1 MKLKI
6 SIATLL
12 FLFAALVSFSQNET
26 YDVEEADTTGTEE
39 ISEKDPFASHPPRKA
54 TIMSAVLPG
63 LGQAY
68 NKKYWKIPI
77 VYAGIGTC
85 VYFIV
90 ENGKSYRRYRD
101 ALIAVRD
108 DDPNTVNTTQ
118 FNGSQLDQL
127 QDTYRRWLDLS
138 YVSLAA
144 VYILQIIDAN
154 VDAHFF
160 HFDISDDISLNWSP
174 NINFA
179 PTGSTGISLNIQF

>member
-1 MKLKI
+1 MRLNKT
-6 SIATLL
+6 IAIFILA
-12 FLFAALVSFSQNET
+12 FASLTSYSQNET
-26 YDVEEADTTGTEE
+26 YDVAEADTTETETTSDE
-39 ISEKDPFASHPPRKA
+39 LFASHPPKKA
-54 TIMSAVLPG
+54 TIMSALLPG

-90 ENGKSYRRYRD
+90 ENGKSYRLYRD

-108 DDPNTVNTTQ
+108 DDPSTVNTTR
-118 FNGSQLDQL
+118 FTGSQLDQL
-127 QDTYRRWLDLS
+127 QNTYRRWLDLS

-174 NINFA
+174 SVDFRNSG
-179 PTGSTGISLNIQF
+179 TTGISLNLQF

>member
-1 MKLKI
+1 MSFKI
-6 SIATLL
+6 SIASLL
-12 FLFAALVSFSQNET
+12 FLLATISCFSQNET
-26 YDVEEADTTGTEE
+26 YDVEQADTTDVESVDE
-39 ISEKDPFASHPPRKA
+39 SDPFASHPPRKA

-90 ENGKSYRRYRD
+90 ENGKSFRRYRD

-127 QDTYRRWLDLS
+127 QNTYRRWLDLS

-174 NINFA
+174 DINLA

>member
-1 MKLKI
+1 VTK
-6 SIATLL
+6 
-12 FLFAALVSFSQNET
+12 
-26 YDVEEADTTGTEE
+26 ADTTETD
-39 ISEKDPFASHPPRKA
+39 SVSTDLFASHPPRKA
-54 TIMSAVLPG
+54 TIMSALLPG

-77 VYAGIGTC
+77 VYAGLGTC
-85 VYFIV
+85 AYFII
-90 ENGKSYRRYRD
+90 ENGKSYRLYRN

-108 DDPNTVNTTQ
+108 DDPSTVNDTPY
-118 FNGSQLDQL
+118 NGSQLDQL
-127 QDTYRRWLDLS
+127 QNTYRRWLDLS

-174 NINFA
+174 TIDFKR
-179 PTGSTGISLNIQF
+179 TGSTGISLNVQF